1 MDSAEATLRTLGI
14 ELPEP
19 PKPLASYVPVQQ
31 VGELLYTSGVIPYWN
46 GELKFKGVVGA
57 DVSVKDAARAA
68 EICALNIMALVR
80 QHAGSLDQVEQFIQ
94 LSGFV
99 RSASGF
105 EEQPKVLNGASDLI
119 FKVFGERG
127 RHTRQAL
134 GTSELPLG
142 VLSQA
147 ASGNQAVNVAPWPGS
162 LAASMLPWCASTI
175 DLAMARPS
183 PDPPVDRS
191 RAFSPR

>member
-19 PKPLASYVPVQQ
+19 PKPMASYIPVQQ
-31 VGELLYTSGVIPYWN
+31 VGELLYTSGVVPAWN
-46 GELKFKGVVGA
+46 GEIQFRGVVGG
-57 DVSVKDAARAA
+57 DLSVKDAARAA

-80 QHAGSLDQVEQFIQ
+80 QHTGSLDQVEQFVQ

-105 EEQPKVLNGASDLI
+105 EEQPKVINGASDLI

-142 VLSQA
+142 V
-147 ASGNQAVNVAPWPGS
+147 
-162 LAASMLPWCASTI
+162 
-175 DLAMARPS
+175 
-183 PDPPVDRS
+183 PVEISAIVRLK
-191 RAFSPR
+191 R

>member
-14 ELPEP
+14 ELPQP
-19 PKPLASYVPVQQ
+19 PKPVASYVPVQQ
-31 VGELLYTSGVIPYWN
+31 VGELLYTSGVIPTWN
-46 GELKFKGVVGA
+46 GELQLHGVVGA
-57 DVSVKDAARAA
+57 DVSVKDGARAA

-80 QHAGSLDQVEQFIQ
+80 QHTGSLDRVEQFIQ

-99 RSASGF
+99 RSAAGF

-119 FKVFGERG
+119 YKVFGERG

-142 VLSQA
+142 V
-147 ASGNQAVNVAPWPGS
+147 
-162 LAASMLPWCASTI
+162 
-175 DLAMARPS
+175 
-183 PDPPVDRS
+183 PVEISAIIRLKK
-191 RAFSPR
+191 

>member
-68 EICALNIMALVR
+68 ELCALNIMALVR
-80 QHAGSLDQVEQFIQ
+80 HAGSLDQVEQFIQ

-142 VLSQA
+142 V
-147 ASGNQAVNVAPWPGS
+147 
-162 LAASMLPWCASTI
+162 
-175 DLAMARPS
+175 
-183 PDPPVDRS
+183 PVEISAIVRLK
-191 RAFSPR
+191 R

>member
-19 PKPLASYVPVQQ
+19 PKPMASYIPVQQ
-31 VGELLYTSGVIPYWN
+31 VGELLYTSGVVPAWN
-46 GELKFKGVVGA
+46 GEIQFRGVVGG
-57 DVSVKDAARAA
+57 DLSVKDAARAA

-80 QHAGSLDQVEQFIQ
+80 QHTGSLDQVEQFVQ

-105 EEQPKVLNGASDLI
+105 EEQPKVINGASDLI

-142 VLSQA
+142 V
-147 ASGNQAVNVAPWPGS
+147 
-162 LAASMLPWCASTI
+162 
-175 DLAMARPS
+175 
-183 PDPPVDRS
+183 PVEISAIIRLKI
-191 RAFSPR
+191 

>member
-31 VGELLYTSGVIPYWN
+31 VGELLYTSGVVPYWN

-57 DVSVKDAARAA
+57 DISVKDAARAA

-80 QHAGSLDQVEQFIQ
+80 QHAGSLDQVEQFVQ

-99 RSASGF
+99 RSAAGF

-142 VLSQA
+142 V
-147 ASGNQAVNVAPWPGS
+147 
-162 LAASMLPWCASTI
+162 
-175 DLAMARPS
+175 
-183 PDPPVDRS
+183 PVEISAIVRLK
-191 RAFSPR
+191 R

>member
-1 MDSAEATLRTLGI
+1 MDSAEATLRALGI

-19 PKPLASYVPVQQ
+19 PKPVASYIPVQQ
-31 VGELLYTSGVIPYWN
+31 VGELLYTSGVVPTWN
-46 GELKFKGVVGA
+46 GEVQMRGIVGA
-57 DVSVKDAARAA
+57 NISVKEGARAA

-105 EEQPKVLNGASDLI
+105 EEQPKVINGASDLI

-142 VLSQA
+142 V
-147 ASGNQAVNVAPWPGS
+147 
-162 LAASMLPWCASTI
+162 
-175 DLAMARPS
+175 
-183 PDPPVDRS
+183 PVEISAIIRLK
-191 RAFSPR
+191 R